1 MNLVSHWS
9 ADPVVLAPVAAV
21 AAVYLRG
28 ARGARPAPA
37 QAAAFSAGLL
47 LVVAALAAPIGYW
60 ARHYLWVRSV
70 QDLLLA
76 LVIPGL
82 IVLAAPWQAL
92 ARGIGRP
99 LTPRPDPG
107 YQSPGWL
114 SWPVAVTVAFN
125 AVWWAWHA
133 PALYDAGVRDPA
145 VFAAEAV
152 IYLGVGIAFWLQLIG
167 SGPVTPRFPPLPRVM
182 LVAGTV
188 ASWTVLGMVLVFGS
202 RLLYPAY
209 LPAGHRPGSVLWD
222 QQLAGAVLWMLA
234 LPPLMITAIALLIR
248 WLNEENRQA
257 LAAGLDR
264 LLTTSKPAWP
274 SGPGR
279 T

>member
-1 MNLVSHWS
+1 MNLVTHWS
-9 ADPVVLAPVAAV
+9 ANPVVLAPVAAV

-28 ARGARPAPA
+28 AWGVRPAPA
-37 QAAAFSAGLL
+37 QAVAFSAGLL
-47 LVVAALAAPIGYW
+47 LVAVALVSPVGYW
-60 ARHYLWVRSV
+60 ARHYIWLRSV

-82 IVLAAPWQAL
+82 IAAGAPWRAL
-92 ARGIGRP
+92 ARGVGRP
-99 LTPRPDPG
+99 LTPRPDRG
-107 YQSPGWL
+107 YQSPSWL

-125 AVWWAWHA
+125 AAWWAWHV

-145 VFAAEAV
+145 VFAAETV

-182 LVAGTV
+182 LIAGTV

-202 RLLYPAY
+202 SLLYRAF
-209 LPAGHRPGSVLWD
+209 LPAGYRPGSVLWD

-234 LPPLMITAIALLIR
+234 LPPLMITAIALLNR
-248 WLNEENRQA
+248 WLDEENRQA
-257 LAAGLDR
+257 MAAGLDR
-264 LLTTSKPAWP
+264 LLTTSRPAWP